1 MNSKA
6 NSTGD
11 TRSQQ
16 QDCSQDGRSAISLVK
31 AALSSTALSGTG
43 ITAERITGA
52 LLLVICVAAAVFV

>member
-16 QDCSQDGRSAISLVK
+16 QDRSNDGRSAISLVK
-31 AALSSTALSGTG
+31 AVLSGTG

-52 LLLVICVAAAVFV
+52 LLLVICVAAAVFF

>member
-1 MNSKA
+1 MNWKA

-16 QDCSQDGRSAISLVK
+16 QDRSHDGRSAISLVK
-31 AALSSTALSGTG
+31 AALPGTG

-52 LLLVICVAAAVFV
+52 LLLVICVAAAVFF